1 MDNFEE
7 NKKQDD
13 MQETN
18 LQVENLQDDTAQA
31 ENLQDNEVQDAASQE
46 DNTSLEKEKKK
57 ERKKHIIEWTVY
69 AIVLVALYISFHF
82 IWMIG
87 KIPSESM
94 EPTLMIHD
102 WTIGSRTIY
111 KDEMPERGDIVIFY
125 SDEEQE
131 TMVKRVIGLPGEK
144 VTIEDAKIY
153 INDSETPLKED
164 YLKETWTEA
173 TGPFEF
179 EVPKDSYLVLGDNRN
194 DSYDARYWDH
204 TYVSKDKIIGKAYFI
219 YYPFQR
225 LGSLYK

>member
-7 NKKQDD
+7 NKKRDD

-94 EPTLMIHD
+94 EPTLMTHD

-111 KDEMPERGDIVIFY
+111 KDEMPKRGDIVIFY

-131 TMVKRVIGLPGEK
+131 TMVKRVIGLPGE
-144 VTIEDAKIY
+144 TITFVGGHVYVNGERLD
-153 INDSETPLKED
+153 
-164 YLKETWTEA
+164 
-173 TGPFEF
+173 EF
-179 EVPKDSYLVLGDNRN
+179 VVPDGCIFVLGDNREV
-194 DSYDARYWDH
+194 SYDARYWENP
-204 TYVSKDKIIGKAYFI
+204 YISQDKIQSDVEVVI
-219 YYPFQR
+219 PFHK
-225 LGSLYK
+225 LPWF